1 MSEHDRIINISQSPI
16 TFGRGALVETGDIA
30 RSFGLT
36 RVLLMTDPHMAA
48 SAHVDTVRHSLSA
61 AGLQVEIY
69 AGCEVEPTDRSLMV
83 ASRALGDSSAEGIVS
98 VGGGSVMDT
107 AKAANLYA
115 THPAE
120 FLDYVNAPIGKG
132 IRPPGPLR
140 PHIACPTTCGTGS
153 ECTGIAVFDL
163 LSMKAKTGI
172 MSRRMLPDHA
182 IVDPDATVTL
192 PRTALTSTALDALC
206 HAMEAYT
213 CRPAS
218 TRERPATAS
227 ARPMTQGANRW
238 SDEIA
243 AIAIRG
249 IACHFGRAA
258 LDPAD
263 DEARE
268 ALMWASTMAGT
279 AFGNSGCHVPHAM
292 SYSVSGLVRDYR
304 PADYP
309 PGPPLIPHGLSV
321 ILNAPAVYRLT
332 GAGAPER
339 HAQLADWL
347 GAADDGAPPG
357 ERVARWLV
365 SMMRLAGL
373 PGGLADI
380 GYSPADIPQLVK
392 GALPQRRLLDNAP
405 AAIDRARL
413 EDLYAEA
420 MVHS

>member
-1 MSEHDRIINISQSPI
+1 MP
-16 TFGRGALVETGDIA
+16 
-30 RSFGLT
+30 
-36 RVLLMTDPHMAA
+36 
-48 SAHVDTVRHSLSA
+48 
-61 AGLQVEIY
+61 
-69 AGCEVEPTDRSLMV
+69 
-83 ASRALGDSSAEGIVS
+83 
-98 VGGGSVMDT
+98 
-107 AKAANLYA
+107 
-115 THPAE
+115 
-120 FLDYVNAPIGKG
+120 
-132 IRPPGPLR
+132 
-140 PHIACPTTCGTGS
+140 
-153 ECTGIAVFDL
+153 
-163 LSMKAKTGI
+163 
-172 MSRRMLPDHA
+172 
-182 IVDPDATVTL
+182 
-192 PRTALTSTALDALC
+192 
-206 HAMEAYT
+206 
-213 CRPAS
+213 
-218 TRERPATAS
+218 

-347 GAADDGAPPG
+347 GAADDGVPPG

-405 AAIDRARL
+405 TVIDRARL